1 MFTLNRTLVVLISLD
16 KNLKVSG
23 LLVGE
28 ELPWQVESVLSA
40 FHISTVATVEKMQR
54 HMHTAQVV
62 QNFDENA
69 VCFLNENS
77 SCPLF

>member
-54 HMHTAQVV
+54 HMHDAQVV

-69 VCFLNENS
+69 ACLFLN
-77 SCPLF
+77 

>member
-23 LLVGE
+23 LLLGE
-28 ELPWQVESVLSA
+28 ELPPLDSLLSA
-40 FHISTVATVEKMQR
+40 FHISTVAAVEKMQR